1 MPPPL
6 TVRRATSDDAEVLA
20 QFNEA
25 MAAETEDKTLDPD
38 TIRRGVR
45 ALLGGEA
52 DGFYLIAE
60 RGGRAVGALMITTE
74 WSDWRNG
81 QFWWIQSVYVRPDA
95 RRQGVY
101 SALHTHVEE
110 LALAENSVCGLRL
123 YVERTNEDAR
133 RTYDALGFSETP
145 YRMYEVELTDS
156 RS

>member
-6 TVRRATSDDAEVLA
+6 TVRRAHTDDTEVIA

-25 MAAETEDKTLDPD
+25 MAAETEAKTLDPD
-38 TIRRGVR
+38 TVRQGVR
-45 ALLGGEA
+45 ALLDGAA

-101 SALHTHVEE
+101 AALHAHVEE
-110 LALAENSVCGLRL
+110 IATADDAVCGLRL
-123 YVERTNEDAR
+123 YVERANDDAR
-133 RTYDALGFSETP
+133 RTYEAMGLTETS
-145 YRMYEVELTDS
+145 YRMYEIELTDS